1 MVVTPAER
9 IAALQVE
16 AERLKARLDQFE
28 RQLSGDPDA
37 WLRLVTLMPDTVAE
51 VQVDKLL
58 AEARQTAL
66 AYTTVV
72 KTLVLLGDGAAEVP
86 AANPL
91 DEIQRKRED
100 RKRKAAGEML

>member
-1 MVVTPAER
+1 MTPAER

-28 RQLSGDPDA
+28 RQLSGDPGA
-37 WLRLVTLMPDTVAE
+37 WLTLVTLMPDTVAE
-51 VQVDKLL
+51 VQVDKVL

-72 KTLVLLGDGAAEVP
+72 KTLTLLGDGVGEVP

-91 DEIQRKRED
+91 DEIERKRED
-100 RKRKAAGEML
+100 RKRRKLAAGE

>member
-1 MVVTPAER
+1 MTPAER

-16 AERLKARLDQFE
+16 ADRLKVRLDQFE

-37 WLRLVTLMPDTVAE
+37 WLQIVTLMPPTVAE
-51 VQVDKLL
+51 VQVDKVL

-72 KTLVLLGDGAAEVP
+72 KTLTLLGDGVGELP

-91 DEIQRKRED
+91 DEIERKREE
-100 RKRKAAGEML
+100 RKQRKAAGG